1 VTQANTLVLAI
12 GGSVDH
18 ARGIN
23 DDLRNARSRFDFK
36 SIASHAQRVTM
47 ACSLVF
53 HAMATFYCSADKDFK
68 FDTLFDMFLDE
79 KFLGAIQL
87 GAPVLLRY
95 LVLLYMFAYERKS
108 LKVDHNTLVDIIR
121 NEVCEYKDVFVQFV
135 TTLYIDFDL
144 VAVGDQIQAVSQEVS
159 KDIIFSQHASVV
171 VENCKKMYFEVYCKM
186 YNSVDL
192 TTVATFLGI
201 DKESAEI
208 WIVNLLRKN
217 NISAR
222 MSDAGDCIYIGG
234 KANNENENLNKR
246 AKELM
251 SRNKIM
257 LNNAAKF
264 LS

>member
-1 VTQANTLVLAI
+1 MLAI
-12 GGSVDH
+12 DGSAEH
-18 ARGIN
+18 AKSIG

-36 SIASHAQRVTM
+36 SISSHSQRVAY

-53 HAMATFYCSADKDFK
+53 HSLAAFFCSSEQDFK
-68 FDTLFDMFLDE
+68 FDALFDLFLEE
-79 KFLGAIQL
+79 KFIGAIQL

-95 LVLLYMFAYERKS
+95 LVLLYMFAYEKKS
-108 LKVDHNTLVDIIR
+108 LKADHHTLVDLVR
-121 NEVCEYKDVFVQFV
+121 HDVCEYRDVFVDFV
-135 TTLYIDFDL
+135 TTLYVDFDL
-144 VAVGDQIQAVSQEVS
+144 AAVDGQIQAVGREVA
-159 KDIIFSQHASVV
+159 KDVIFSQHASTV

-186 YNSVDL
+186 YNSVDI
-192 TTVATFLGI
+192 TTVASFLDT

-208 WIVNLLRKN
+208 WLVNLLRKN
-217 NISAR
+217 NIAAS
-222 MSDAGDCIYIGG
+222 MSDSGDSINIGG
-234 KANNENENLNKR
+234 KAFNENENLNKR